1 MRGLKGSNSLR
12 LLSMCV
18 FTGTQYNQKI
28 SIIPIKAHKYIWGWV
43 KTYCYHIGGIIS
55 TNQLCYCAI
64 LWYRIRVLTR
74 PITTS
79 ISCLEPVGP
88 IMCWWAGAAPN
99 TLGWQWSGLAQPW
112 TGLCRVVEL
121 DWHSTCL
128 FLSNYFMYMCNL
140 LLLLLLLLLYISIYI
155 YFYYMMDHSNNYCHL
170 CCYVLLLIFV
180 WLCLL
185 FFVGISLLSLTK

>member
-1 MRGLKGSNSLR
+1 
-12 LLSMCV
+12 MCV

-99 TLGWQWSGLAQPW
+99 ILGWQWSGLAQPW

-140 LLLLLLLLLYISIYI
+140 LLLLLLLLYIYI
-155 YFYYMMDHSNNYCHL
+155 YIYIFIIWWIIPIIIVICVAMFCYWYLFGYVYY
-170 CCYVLLLIFV
+170 
-180 WLCLL
+180 
-185 FFVGISLLSLTK
+185 SLLVSHCSVWQSNDPFYIVCI

>member
-140 LLLLLLLLLYISIYI
+140 LLLLLLLLLYIYIYI
-155 YFYYMMDHSNNYCHL
+155 FYYMMDHSNNYCHL